1 MNDQMINLPNG
12 INGVIIS
19 SSITS
24 IKMIEIL
31 EKIGKELIKVSI
43 IIIIII

>member
-12 INGVIIS
+12 INSAIIS